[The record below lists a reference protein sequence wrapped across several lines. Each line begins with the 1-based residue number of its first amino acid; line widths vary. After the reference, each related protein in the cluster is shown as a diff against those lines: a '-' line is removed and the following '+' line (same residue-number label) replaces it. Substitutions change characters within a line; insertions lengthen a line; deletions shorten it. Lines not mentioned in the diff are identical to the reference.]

1 MKKFFEDI
9 KRDMKFKSAGRGH
22 VLTEDT
28 RKTIENKSK
37 GPEKPRRPPA
47 EEAQM
52 AAAAA
57 LTRLEIKQHRG
68 RSTTGSSHLHN
79 EVKKELTA
87 EAAFPEAQTVNNQG
101 PSNAAKE
108 DCSGFS
114 VTGVYFICPLTNASI
129 SKSER
134 DSHIKEA
141 ILMKFADDPVRASI
155 MMIHTFNKDKEKV
168 KVACETLGKYIDNIC
183 NNPSEEKYRKIKLQ
197 NKIFQERI
205 SELEGTHEFLQSIG
219 FERKTLQV
227 AGQENEED
235 FYVLNEEFLNTFE
248 ELRQYKGELLSAE
261 PVRAQLDRQ
270 IQIFRPSPQ
279 AAKFELPNDF
289 YNLTA
294 DEIKREQLMRSE
306 AVDRMTKLRTKA
318 MRERDEQRE
327 LKKYNYTL
335 LRVRFPDG
343 YILQGTFYARE
354 RVLALREFIH
364 SVLDKDW
371 IPFEL
376 MAPGGQKLKDEAAM
390 FIEVGLV
397 PAALLTLTWDAE
409 VLANLEAA
417 GQSHTSMLKQELL
430 SNIQT
435 LA

>member
-1 MKKFFEDI
+1 MKKFLGDL
-9 KRDMKFKSAGRGH
+9 KRDIKFKSVGPGH
-22 VLTEDT
+22 VLTEES
-28 RKTIENKSK
+28 RKPLETKPK
-37 GPEKPRRPPA
+37 GPEKPRKPPA

-57 LTRLEIKQHRG
+57 LSRLEVKQHRG
-68 RSTTGSSHLHN
+68 RNTSGSSSLRS
-79 EVKKELTA
+79 EAKKELTA
-87 EAAFPEAQTVNNQG
+87 EAAFPQAQTLNSQG
-101 PSNAAKE
+101 PSNAVKE
-108 DCSGFS
+108 DRTNFS

-129 SKSER
+129 SKSAR

-141 ILMKFADDPVRASI
+141 ILMKFAEDPVRASI
-155 MMIHTFNKDKEKV
+155 MMIHTFNKDKERIKI
-168 KVACETLGKYIDNIC
+168 ACETLGKYIDNIC
-183 NNPSEEKYRKIKLQ
+183 SNPSEEKYRKIKLQ
-197 NKIFQERI
+197 NKVFQERI

-235 FYVLNEEFLNTFE
+235 FYVLNEEFLTTFE
-248 ELRQYKGELLSAE
+248 ELRQYKDELLSAE
-261 PVRAQLDRQ
+261 PVRAQLDRR
-270 IQIFRPSPQ
+270 IQVFRPSPQ
-279 AAKFELPNDF
+279 AARFELPSDF

-354 RVLALREFIH
+354 RVLALREFVH
-364 SVLDKDW
+364 DVLEKDW

-376 MAPGGQKLKDEAAM
+376 VAPGGQKLKDESAM

-409 VLANLEAA
+409 VLSDLEAT
-417 GQSHTSMLKQELL
+417 GQSHTNMLKQELL
-430 SNIQT
+430 SNVQT
-435 LA
+435 LV